1 MATKTHTKRVKERV
15 QEKRNR
21 FIEKYQKFDKWLHSI
36 GFRSATYKESST
48 YLDYNYH
55 TDIDTMYSTERYIH
69 DVLGLSIRF
78 IRENKRHIFY
88 VTGGAPYERSVGIK
102 LIDFQKDIFKQVTDL
117 KNKKIEELNKIPK
130 LLLI

>member
-1 MATKTHTKRVKERV
+1 MATKIHTKRVKERV

-21 FIEKYQKFDKWLHSI
+21 FIEKYQKFDKWLYSI
-36 GFRSATYKESST
+36 GFRSATFKENST

-55 TDIDTMYSTERYIH
+55 TDIDTMYAVECYIH
-69 DVLGLSIRF
+69 DTLKLSIRF

-102 LIDFQKDIFKQVTDL
+102 LVDFQKDIFRQVTEL
-117 KNKKIEELNKIPK
+117 KRKKIQELNKIPT